1 MAVRHIPEGY
11 STVTPYLIVKG
22 GADAIDFYKRVFG
35 ATELMR
41 FAMPNGSIAHAE
53 IQIGNARVMLADE
66 QLDRGYRSPQ
76 SLGGSG
82 TGIMVYLED
91 VDQVFNRA
99 LQAGAKSLEPVKNQF
114 YGDRSGTLA
123 DPFGHWWTIATHVE
137 DVSPEEMARRAAAM
151 TAQAAS

>member
-22 GADAIDFYKRVFG
+22 GSDALDFYKRAFG

-41 FAMPNGSIAHAE
+41 FATPDGRIAHAE
-53 IQIGNARVMLADE
+53 IQIGNARIMLGDE
-66 QLDRGYRSPQ
+66 QPDRGHRSPE

-82 TGIMVYLED
+82 SGIMLYLED

-99 LQAGAKSLEPVKNQF
+99 IQAGAKALEPVQNQF

-137 DVSPEEMARRAAAM
+137 DVPPEEMERRARSMAAH
-151 TAQAAS
+151 AAS

>member
-1 MAVRHIPEGY
+1 MMAVRPIPEGY

-22 GADAIDFYKRVFG
+22 GSDALDFYKRAFG

-41 FAMPNGSIAHAE
+41 FATPDGRIAHAE
-53 IQIGNARVMLADE
+53 IQIGNARIMLGDE
-66 QLDRGYRSPQ
+66 QPDRGHRSPE

-82 TGIMVYLED
+82 SGIMLYLED

-99 LQAGAKSLEPVKNQF
+99 IQAGAKTLEPVNNQF

-137 DVSPEEMARRAAAM
+137 DVSPEEMERRARSMAAH
-151 TAQAAS
+151 AS